1 MRRHTWAGTLLLAV
15 LVGLPAWSRD
25 QPRGAGPASGAA
37 APPDDAFVVT
47 SGTGD
52 VLLVD
57 AASRAVLAHWAW
69 GPAVAPPA
77 LGADPAL
84 LAWAG
89 PGGVLTLLDIGQR
102 RVRATTAWGGEG
114 GEAGEIRA
122 LALGGT
128 PPVLLVL
135 HGPPWTLTL
144 LDGNLVAVAR
154 HPAATLDGR
163 QRSRF
168 GDLRHNPARRS
179 FVLALPDIA
188 ELWEV
193 SHDPA
198 AEPIFDGLVHDHR
211 LGEAISR
218 PGTYGVRRTRLARA
232 IERFGLGPGG
242 DYVIDPDSGQVV
254 HLDIRRAVRAP
265 R

>member
-1 MRRHTWAGTLLLAV
+1 MRGQTRAWLLAALAALPV
-15 LVGLPAWSRD
+15 LAQDEP
-25 QPRGAGPASGAA
+25 PGAA
-37 APPDDAFVVT
+37 AVTSAAAASDDIFVAA

-52 VLLVD
+52 VLLLD
-57 AASRAVLAHWAW
+57 AASRGVLAHWAL
-69 GPAVAPPA
+69 GQAVAPPA
-77 LGADPAL
+77 LGGDPPL
-84 LAWAG
+84 LVWAG
-89 PGGVLTLLDIGQR
+89 PGGVITLLDIGGR
-102 RVRATTAWGGEG
+102 SVRATATWRGDGGE
-114 GEAGEIRA
+114 IHA
-122 LALGGT
+122 LALAGS

-144 LDGNLVAVAR
+144 LDGSLAAVAS
-154 HPAATLDGR
+154 HAAATLDGK

-168 GDLRHNPARRS
+168 GELRHNPARRS

-211 LGEAISR
+211 LGEALGR

-254 HLDIRRAVRAP
+254 HLDIRRTVRAP